1 MARRKNK
8 KRVRAKD
15 QVAFSEAWSADAQ
28 QGSTRESTQ
37 PSPTTTAVPP
47 HHRNSR
53 PRVEDTTHLDA
64 YLEYMQISHPTG
76 PLVTSNTC
84 KAIENRHLRHD
95 DIRQLIRA
103 VDNQLTGAVTDQHAP
118 WSPSQITIPPT
129 YATAE
134 STSALVTHAVDWA
147 GIVDPSVYGTIGR
160 LGQIFNKIISLT
172 DTLLPDP
179 LFFLASPQKV
189 NPAEFKPSD
198 PSPILAHQNLH
209 ILKKNTIMAD
219 WEKKRSHQSSR
230 KTEDL
235 SSSRSHR
242 SSRSAHDQRHTQS
255 SKTYKS
261 SSSSKKD
268 VLPEFERSD
277 QVDRKSEKR
286 KGKTPAASDGEY
298 DVEYRSDVN
307 QYGSGEDVED
317 SVKREKHQ
325 AREANSRG
333 EVAAFNT
340 NNYVR
345 DHRSHGGQ
353 AAFIDSKS
361 SSDQRKRERERAIY
375 DVDKFQKKRS
385 RA

>member
-147 GIVDPSVYGTIGR
+147 GIVDPSVYGTIGLSAHR
-160 LGQIFNKIISLT
+160 VLG
-172 DTLLPDP
+172 LPYQCYVQYRP
-179 LFFLASPQKV
+179 PQK
-189 NPAEFKPSD
+189 KPPVAVRPLDMDGVALSTIAY
-198 PSPILAHQNLH
+198 SSALH
-209 ILKKNTIMAD
+209 PYFRWI
-219 WEKKRSHQSSR
+219 
-230 KTEDL
+230 
-235 SSSRSHR
+235 
-242 SSRSAHDQRHTQS
+242 
-255 SKTYKS
+255 
-261 SSSSKKD
+261 
-268 VLPEFERSD
+268 
-277 QVDRKSEKR
+277 
-286 KGKTPAASDGEY
+286 
-298 DVEYRSDVN
+298 
-307 QYGSGEDVED
+307 
-317 SVKREKHQ
+317 
-325 AREANSRG
+325 
-333 EVAAFNT
+333 
-340 NNYVR
+340 
-345 DHRSHGGQ
+345 GGGD
-353 AAFIDSKS
+353 F
-361 SSDQRKRERERAIY
+361 
-375 DVDKFQKKRS
+375 
-385 RA
+385 

>member
-147 GIVDPSVYGTIGR
+147 GIVDPSVYGTIGVCLDKGSFFSDGR
-160 LGQIFNKIISLT
+160 GDMPLITIHPPSTGYTPPADCAATTSAIGPSSLGPTIPVLCPVQTPSKEATSGSQAAGHGWRCLI
-172 DTLLPDP
+172 DHC
-179 LFFLASPQKV
+179 LFVCFA
-189 NPAEFKPSD
+189 
-198 PSPILAHQNLH
+198 PILQMDWGWRFLNPH
-209 ILKKNTIMAD
+209 IRL
-219 WEKKRSHQSSR
+219 RP
-230 KTEDL
+230 L
-235 SSSRSHR
+235 
-242 SSRSAHDQRHTQS
+242 
-255 SKTYKS
+255 
-261 SSSSKKD
+261 
-268 VLPEFERSD
+268 
-277 QVDRKSEKR
+277 
-286 KGKTPAASDGEY
+286 
-298 DVEYRSDVN
+298 
-307 QYGSGEDVED
+307 
-317 SVKREKHQ
+317 
-325 AREANSRG
+325 
-333 EVAAFNT
+333 
-340 NNYVR
+340 
-345 DHRSHGGQ
+345 
-353 AAFIDSKS
+353 
-361 SSDQRKRERERAIY
+361 
-375 DVDKFQKKRS
+375 
-385 RA
+385 